1 MVVSAEWA
9 DIGWQVVD
17 VAGWPPGRLQE
28 SIEQAA
34 HHSFDLAAE
43 IPLRAGL
50 FRLADDEHVLVV
62 VVHHIAADG
71 WSITPLV
78 RDLGLAYG
86 ARCAGRVPDWDP
98 LPVQYADYTLWQRAQ
113 FGDLDDSQ
121 SLIAAQLA
129 YWEQVLAGCPSGWCC
144 PPIGRI
150 RRWPVSGVV
159 GWPWSGR
166 RGCSSRWR
174 GWRVSITRPVSWWC
188 RLRWRCC
195 WASLP
200 RVRMWLL
207 GFRSLGGGIRRWMS
221 WSGFRQYV
229 GAAGGFG
236 R

>member
-1 MVVSAEWA
+1 M
-9 DIGWQVVD
+9 
-17 VAGWPPGRLQE
+17 
-28 SIEQAA
+28 
-34 HHSFDLAAE
+34 
-43 IPLRAGL
+43 
-50 FRLADDEHVLVV
+50 LVV

-78 RDLGLAYG
+78 RDLGLALG

-150 RRWPVSGVV
+150 RRWPVSG
-159 GWPWSGR
+159 WSGG
-166 RGCSSRWR
+166 RGVAARLQQQVA
-174 GWRVSITRPVSWWC
+174 RVAREHNATGSWWC

-195 WASLP
+195 WQACREFGCGCWVSDRWAADPALDELVGFSSIRWCCGWIWPVIPVWLSCCPGAGAQPGCFRASGVPFEVLVERLNP
-200 RVRMWLL
+200 PGRWL
-207 GFRSLGGGIRRWMS
+207 ITRWC
-221 WSGFRQYV
+221 R
-229 GAAGGFG
+229 
-236 R
+236 

>member
-1 MVVSAEWA
+1 MVARHESLRTVFPAVDGVARQVVVSAEWA

-86 ARCAGRVPDWDP
+86 ARCAG
-98 LPVQYADYTLWQRAQ
+98 
-113 FGDLDDSQ
+113 G
-121 SLIAAQLA
+121 SLI
-129 YWEQVLAGCPSGWCC
+129 G
-144 PPIGRI
+144 I
-150 RRWPVSGVV
+150 RCR
-159 GWPWSGR
+159 
-166 RGCSSRWR
+166 CSTP
-174 GWRVSITRPVSWWC
+174 ITRCGSAPSSVISMT
-188 RLRWRCC
+188 
-195 WASLP
+195 
-200 RVRMWLL
+200 VR
-207 GFRSLGGGIRRWMS
+207 
-221 WSGFRQYV
+221 
-229 GAAGGFG
+229 A
-236 R
+236 